1 MLLSIALWP
10 RGEIF
15 GAIFLRHL
23 TFIGGNKMS
32 MKLNKSIAALT
43 QPTPSTEGML
53 AQANANAS
61 SVIIVGF
68 ANVDIYGKQSG
79 TWSLINELR
88 PENFLNDDEAHDTYA
103 VDLSQ
108 YEDVHFTSV
117 SGKQE
122 TMRYFFVEDHVVAPT
137 VQGSKANKL
146 EDISD
151 MPTFTVA
158 DAGKVLTVDAQGSL
172 IWVTR

>member
-1 MLLSIALWP
+1 
-10 RGEIF
+10 
-15 GAIFLRHL
+15 
-23 TFIGGNKMS
+23 MS
-32 MKLNKSIAALT
+32 MKLNKTIAALT

-53 AQANANAS
+53 AQANAGTQ

-68 ANVDIYGKQSG
+68 ANVDIYGKQGGS
-79 TWSLINELR
+79 WSLIDELR
-88 PENFLNDDEAHDTYA
+88 PADFLSQDSAHDTYA
-103 VDLSQ
+103 VDLSE
-108 YEDVHFTSV
+108 YEDVYFTSV
-117 SGKQE
+117 SGEQE
-122 TMRYFFVEDHVVAPT
+122 TMRYFFVEDHVIAPT

-151 MPTFTVA
+151 MPAFTVA

>member
-1 MLLSIALWP
+1 
-10 RGEIF
+10 
-15 GAIFLRHL
+15 
-23 TFIGGNKMS
+23 MS

-79 TWSLINELR
+79 TWSLIDELR
-88 PENFLNDDEAHDTYA
+88 PQSDFMLIDESAHDTYA

-108 YEDVHFTSV
+108 YEDVYFTSV
-117 SGKQE
+117 SGEQE
-122 TMRYFFVEDHVVAPT
+122 TMRYFFVEDHVIAPT

-151 MPTFTVA
+151 MPVFTVA

>member
-1 MLLSIALWP
+1 
-10 RGEIF
+10 
-15 GAIFLRHL
+15 
-23 TFIGGNKMS
+23 
-32 MKLNKSIAALT
+32 MKLNKTIAALT

-79 TWSLINELR
+79 SWSLINELR
-88 PENFLNDDEAHDTYA
+88 PENVLSSDDAHDNYA
-103 VDLSQ
+103 VDLSE
-108 YEDVHFTSV
+108 YEDVYFTSV
-117 SGKQE
+117 SGEQE
-122 TMRYFFVEDHVVAPT
+122 TMRYFFVEDYVIAPT

-151 MPTFTVA
+151 MPAFTVA
-158 DAGKVLTVDAQGSL
+158 DAGKVLTVDVQGSL